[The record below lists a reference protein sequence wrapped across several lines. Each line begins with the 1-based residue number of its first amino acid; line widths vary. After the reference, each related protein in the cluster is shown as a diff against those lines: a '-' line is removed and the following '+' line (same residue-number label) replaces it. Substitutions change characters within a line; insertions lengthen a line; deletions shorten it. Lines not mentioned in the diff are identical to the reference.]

1 VEFDLRPGDEVAGHR
16 LERII
21 GRGGMSVVYLAE
33 HLRLGRR
40 VAFKVLAP
48 QFAEDPGF
56 RQRFIRESRTAAAL
70 DHPNIVTVYDA
81 GEFDGLLYISMR
93 YVEGSDL
100 SRVLSEDGAI
110 EPWRTLTIVSQMG
123 SALDAAHAE
132 GLVHRDVKPGNIL
145 LSQPGTPLERAFLS
159 DFGVTKRMTTS
170 EALTRTGQFVGT
182 VDYVAPEQILG
193 GSVDGRTDVY
203 SLGCVLYQCLSGQI
217 PFPRPTD
224 VATIYAHL
232 HDETPVLP
240 DGAFTGMDPVIAR
253 ALAKD
258 KEDRYPSCTALVE
271 AARSNLHE
279 GAETKVRLAPT
290 GTSEETTEL
299 PAPRR
304 PPRRPP
310 RRRLGWILGAAIAIA
325 VVTGIAIALIGR
337 EPETVGA
344 TSPSSPA
351 TPTDTPTVASFDP
364 ALLIWN
370 KEDRSTFAQAT
381 GEVAFTDAISLGRHV
396 IAVGHADD
404 PNEDAVVWTKVAGLW
419 KRDYVAG
426 PDLPGPQ
433 KLDGIASVGTE
444 RLVTVGY
451 DSGHAVGWYSDDGG
465 VSWAAVTGLDGGT
478 DAKAVV
484 EAPDGTIWALGRGAV
499 WSSRDGASWTFAP
512 SAAFPSDAYAW
523 NAIVYGNGVV
533 AVGQG
538 TGPSGSADAAVWLLR
553 DGAWTRIEPSTFDVP
568 GSQYLRD
575 VSVDPDTNRLVAV
588 GTDRDLDDMVVWT
601 SDDGATWRRTA
612 SYSAGYQGLS
622 SIIFMPGTPGS
633 FIAGG
638 WNGASEAQKDAA
650 VWYSRDGIHWSL
662 ERGGTKTY
670 DLGGRG
676 AQEVRALVPFG
687 SGGIVA
693 YAFGVKGLGD
703 LGQPLLWNGSIQA
716 S

>member
-33 HLRLGRR
+33 HLRLGRK

-48 QFAEDPGF
+48 HVADDPGF
-56 RQRFIRESRTAAAL
+56 RARFIRESRTAAGL

-93 YVEGSDL
+93 YIEGSDL

-110 EPWRTLTIVSQMG
+110 EPWRSLTIVSHVG

-240 DGAFTGMDPVIAR
+240 DGAFPGMDAVIAR

-279 GAETKVRLAPT
+279 GADTEIRATPT
-290 GTSEETTEL
+290 AISEETTEM
-299 PAPRR
+299 PVA
-304 PPRRPP
+304 RRPP
-310 RRRLGWILGAAIAIA
+310 RRRVGWILGAAIAIA
-325 VVTGIAIALIGR
+325 LVTAITIALAGR
-337 EPETVGA
+337 EPGTVGA
-344 TSPSSPA
+344 TSRSSPT
-351 TPTDTPTVASFDP
+351 TPTDTPAGASFDP
-364 ALLIWN
+364 ARLFWN

-381 GEVAFTDAISLGRHV
+381 GEVAFTDAISRGRHV

-404 PNEDAVVWTKVAGLW
+404 PDEDAVVWTKVAGLW
-419 KRDYVAG
+419 QRDYVAEHH
-426 PDLPGPQ
+426 LPGDQ
-433 KLDGIASVGTE
+433 KLDGIASVGTN

-451 DSGHAVGWYSDDGG
+451 DSGHAVGWYSDDDGA
-465 VSWAAVTGLDGGT
+465 SWAAVAGLDGGT

-484 EAPDGTIWALGRGAV
+484 EAPDGTIWALGPGAV
-499 WSSRDGASWTFAP
+499 WSSPDGASWTFAP
-512 SAAFPSDAYAW
+512 SSAFPSDAYAW

-553 DGAWTRIEPSTFDVP
+553 DGAWTRINPSTFDVP

-575 VSVDPDTNRLVAV
+575 VSVDPDTDRLVAV
-588 GTDRDLDDMVVWT
+588 GTDRDLADAVAWT
-601 SDDGATWRRTA
+601 SEDGATWRRTTPFPGA
-612 SYSAGYQGLS
+612 TYQGLS
-622 SIIFMPGTPGS
+622 SIFFMPGTPGS

-638 WNGASEAQKDAA
+638 WNGGSEAQKNAA
-650 VWYSRDGIHWSL
+650 VWYSRDGIEWL
-662 ERGGTKTY
+662 VERGRSVTY
-670 DLGGRG
+670 DLRGAG
-676 AQEVRALVPFG
+676 AQEIRALVPFTR
-687 SGGIVA
+687 GGTVA
-693 YAFGVKGLGD
+693 YAFGVQGVGKA
-703 LGQPLLWNGSIQA
+703 GQPLLWNGSIQA

>member
-21 GRGGMSVVYLAE
+21 GRGGMSIVYLAE

-100 SRVLSEDGAI
+100 SRVLSEGGAV
-110 EPWRTLTIVSQMG
+110 EPWRTLTIVSQVG

-203 SLGCVLYQCLSGQI
+203 SLGCVLYQCLRGEI

-240 DGAFTGMDPVIAR
+240 EGTFPGMDPVIAR

-279 GAETKVRLAPT
+279 RAETEIRVAPT
-290 GTSEETTEL
+290 AISEETTGI

-304 PPRRPP
+304 PPRR
-310 RRRLGWILGAAIAIA
+310 RVGLILGAAIAFA
-325 VVTGIAIALIGR
+325 VVTAIAIALAGR
-337 EPETVGA
+337 EPGTVGA
-344 TSPSSPA
+344 APPSSPTTA
-351 TPTDTPTVASFDP
+351 TDTPTGALVDP
-364 ALLIWN
+364 ARLLWN
-370 KEDRSTFAQAT
+370 KARSRFAQAT
-381 GEVAFTDAISLGRHV
+381 GEIAFTDAISRGRHV

-404 PNEDAVVWTKVAGLW
+404 PDEDAVVWRKVFGLW
-419 KRDYVAG
+419 KREYVAG
-426 PDLPGPQ
+426 HDLPGPQ
-433 KLDGIASVGTE
+433 KLDGIASVGTN

-451 DSGHAVGWYSDDGG
+451 DSGHPVGWYSDNDGA
-465 VSWAAVTGLDGGT
+465 SWVPVTGLVGGT

-484 EAPDGTIWALGRGAV
+484 EAPDGTVWALGPGAV
-499 WSSRDGASWTFAP
+499 WSSPDGASWTFAP
-512 SAAFPSDAYAW
+512 SSAFPSDAFAW

-553 DGAWTRIEPSTFDVP
+553 DGVWTRINPSTFDVP

-575 VSVDPDTNRLVAV
+575 VSVDPVTDRLVAV

-612 SYSAGYQGLS
+612 SFSTRYQGLS
-622 SIIFMPGTPGS
+622 SILFMPGTPGS

-638 WNGASEAQKDAA
+638 WNGRSEAQKDAA

-662 ERGGTKTY
+662 ERGRNETL
-670 DLGGRG
+670 DLRRPG
-676 AQEVRALVPFG
+676 AQEIRALVPFG

-693 YAFGVKGLGD
+693 YAFGVQGLGD

>member
-21 GRGGMSVVYLAE
+21 GRGGMSIVYLAE

-100 SRVLSEDGAI
+100 SRVLSEGGAV
-110 EPWRTLTIVSQMG
+110 EPWRTLTIVSQVG

-240 DGAFTGMDPVIAR
+240 DGAFPGMDPVITR

-279 GAETKVRLAPT
+279 GAETGISIAPT
-290 GTSEETTEL
+290 AMSEETTEMS
-299 PAPRR
+299 APRR
-304 PPRRPP
+304 PPRR
-310 RRRLGWILGAAIAIA
+310 RVGLILGAAIAIA
-325 VVTGIAIALIGR
+325 VVTAIAVALTGR
-337 EPETVGA
+337 EPRTMGA
-344 TSPSSPA
+344 PSPSSPT
-351 TPTDTPTVASFDP
+351 TPTEAPTGASFDP
-364 ALLIWN
+364 ARLLWN
-370 KEDRSTFAQAT
+370 KEDRSRFAQAT
-381 GEVAFTDAISLGRHV
+381 GEVAFTDAISRGRHV

-404 PNEDAVVWTKVAGLW
+404 RDEDAVVWTKVAGLW
-419 KRDYVAG
+419 QRDYVARR
-426 PDLPGPQ
+426 DLPGDQ
-433 KLDGIASVGTE
+433 KLDGIASVGTG

-451 DSGHAVGWYSDDGG
+451 DSGHAVGWYSDDDGA
-465 VSWAAVTGLDGGT
+465 SWVPVTGLDGGT

-484 EAPDGTIWALGRGAV
+484 EAPDGTIWALGPGAV
-499 WSSRDGASWTFAP
+499 WSSPDGASWTFAP
-512 SAAFPSDAYAW
+512 SSAFPSDAFAW

-553 DGAWTRIEPSTFDVP
+553 DGAWTRIDPPTFDVP

-575 VSVDPDTNRLVAV
+575 VSVDPVTDRLVAV
-588 GTDRDLDDMVVWT
+588 GTDRDLDDAVIWT
-601 SDDGATWRRTA
+601 SVDGSTWQRA
-612 SYSAGYQGLS
+612 DSLPGGPHQGLG
-622 SIIFMPGTPGS
+622 SILFMSGTPGS

-638 WNGASEAQKDAA
+638 WNGESEVQKDGA
-650 VWYSRDGIHWSL
+650 VWYSRDGVHWTL
-662 ERGGTKTY
+662 ERSVNLTY
-670 DLGGRG
+670 DLRDRG
-676 AQEVRALVPFG
+676 AQEIRALVPFG
-687 SGGIVA
+687 HGGIVA
-693 YAFGVKGLGD
+693 YAFGVQGVGKA
-703 LGQPLLWNGSIQA
+703 GQPRLWNGSLQA

>member
-1 VEFDLRPGDEVAGHR
+1 VDFDLRPGDEVAGHR

-56 RQRFIRESRTAAAL
+56 RQRFMRESRTAAAL

-240 DGAFTGMDPVIAR
+240 DAAFPGIDPVIAR

-279 GAETKVRLAPT
+279 GAETEVRVAPT
-290 GTSEETTEL
+290 ATLEETTEI
-299 PAPRR
+299 PALGQ
-304 PPRRPP
+304 PP
-310 RRRLGWILGAAIAIA
+310 RRRLGWFVAAAIAIA
-325 VVTGIAIALIGR
+325 VVAAIAIALAGR
-337 EPETVGA
+337 EPGTVGA
-344 TSPSSPA
+344 TSPSSS
-351 TPTDTPTVASFDP
+351 TTPTVSPTGASFDP
-364 ALLIWN
+364 ARLHWN
-370 KEDRSTFAQAT
+370 KENRSTFAQAT
-381 GEVAFTDAISLGRHV
+381 GEVAFTDAISRGRHV

-419 KRDYVAG
+419 QRHYVAG
-426 PDLPGPQ
+426 YDLPGFQ
-433 KLDGIASVGTE
+433 KLEGIASVGPN

-451 DSGHAVGWYSDDGG
+451 DSGHAFGWYSDDGG
-465 VSWAAVTGLDGGT
+465 ASWAAVTGLDGGK

-484 EAPDGTIWALGRGAV
+484 EAPDGTIWALGPGAV
-499 WSSRDGASWTFAP
+499 WSSPDGASWTFAP
-512 SAAFPSDAYAW
+512 SSAFPSDAYAW
-523 NAIVYGNGVV
+523 NAIVYGNEVV

-553 DGAWTRIEPSTFDVP
+553 DGAWTRIDPPTFDVP

-575 VSVDPDTNRLVAV
+575 VSVDPETNRLVAV
-588 GTDRDLDDMVVWT
+588 GTDRDLADAVAWT
-601 SDDGATWRRTA
+601 SEDGATWQRTA
-612 SYSAGYQGLS
+612 SLPGARYQGLS
-622 SIIFMPGTPGS
+622 SVFFMPGTPGS
-633 FIAGG
+633 FVAGG
-638 WNGASEAQKDAA
+638 WNGGSEAQKDAA
-650 VWYSRDGIHWSL
+650 IWYSRDGIEWLL
-662 ERGGTKTY
+662 ERGRSETY
-670 DLGGRG
+670 DLRGRG
-676 AQEVRALVPFG
+676 AQEIRALVPFG
-687 SGGIVA
+687 SAGIVA
-693 YAFGVKGLGD
+693 YAFGVRGLGD
-703 LGQPLLWNGSIQA
+703 LGQPLLWNGTIQA

>member
-1 VEFDLRPGDEVAGHR
+1 VDFDLRPGDEVAGHR

-56 RQRFIRESRTAAAL
+56 RQRFMRESRTAAAL

-110 EPWRTLTIVSQMG
+110 ERWRTLTIVSQMG

-232 HDETPVLP
+232 HDKTPVLP
-240 DGAFTGMDPVIAR
+240 EAAFPGMDPVITR
-253 ALAKD
+253 ALAKE

-271 AARSNLHE
+271 AARSNLRE
-279 GAETKVRLAPT
+279 GAETEVRAAPT
-290 GTSEETTEL
+290 GISEETTEM
-299 PAPRR
+299 PALRQPPWRR
-304 PPRRPP
+304 T
-310 RRRLGWILGAAIAIA
+310 GWILAAAIAIA
-325 VVTGIAIALIGR
+325 VVAAIAIALAGR
-337 EPETVGA
+337 EPGTVGA
-344 TSPSSPA
+344 TSPSSPSL
-351 TPTDTPTVASFDP
+351 PTTTTTIPSGAPFDP
-364 ALLIWN
+364 ARLHWN
-370 KEDRSTFAQAT
+370 KENRSTFAQAT
-381 GEVAFTDAISLGRHV
+381 GEVAFTDAISRGRDV

-404 PNEDAVVWTKVAGLW
+404 RDEDAVVWTKVAGLW
-419 KRDYVAG
+419 RRHYVAG
-426 PDLPGPQ
+426 RDLPGDQ
-433 KLDGIASVGTE
+433 KLDGIASVGTN

-465 VSWAAVTGLDGGT
+465 ASWAAVTGLDGGT

-484 EAPDGTIWALGRGAV
+484 EAPDGTIWALGPGAV
-499 WSSRDGASWTFAP
+499 WTSPDGASWSFAP
-512 SAAFPSDAYAW
+512 SSAFPSDAYAW
-523 NAIVYGNGVV
+523 NAIVYGDGVV

-553 DGAWTRIEPSTFDVP
+553 DGAWARIDPPTFDVP
-568 GSQYLRD
+568 GRQYLRD
-575 VSVDPDTNRLVAV
+575 VSVDPVTDRLVAV
-588 GTDRDLDDMVVWT
+588 GTDPDLGDAVVWT
-601 SDDGATWRRTA
+601 SDDGATWQRTA
-612 SYSAGYQGLS
+612 SLPGSRYQGLS
-622 SIIFMPGTPGS
+622 SVFFMPGTPGS

-638 WNGASEAQKDAA
+638 WNGGSEAQKDAA
-650 VWYSRDGIHWSL
+650 IWYSRDGIEWLL
-662 ERGGTKTY
+662 ERGRTETY
-670 DLGGRG
+670 DLGDRG
-676 AQEVRALVPFG
+676 AQEIRALVPFG

-693 YAFGVKGLGD
+693 YAFGVQGVGKA
-703 LGQPLLWNGSIQA
+703 GQPRLWNGIIQA